1 MFTIYKILKNIV
13 LGFPDLLYS
22 ALLYSINTGENCNSN
37 LRQKYIVHL
46 NLSYSTLIKVWLLS
60 MTFLLSDF
68 LLTIILS
75 GLIVC
80 LNIVFL
86 IKLIMNIEAPVLQK
100 PIFTNHRRRLRA
112 CLKEVEKEKG
122 RETIRVSLQSALESI
137 FQMLIYG

>member
-1 MFTIYKILKNIV
+1 MISLPTLLVHSQMWILTVVMQICQVEVHK
-13 LGFPDLLYS
+13 
-22 ALLYSINTGENCNSN
+22 GENCNSN

-46 NLSYSTLIKVWLLS
+46 NLSYST
-60 MTFLLSDF
+60 
-68 LLTIILS
+68 
-75 GLIVC
+75 
-80 LNIVFL
+80 L

-122 RETIRVSLQSALESI
+122 RETIRVSALESI